1 VPSAS
6 LEVCG
11 LHRRRRVRSLFGGRI
26 WDSGLRGADWRK
38 QVAAVTAG
46 SCIGAVLVVAGRASY
61 KNVFVF

>member
-1 VPSAS
+1 M
-6 LEVCG
+6 
-11 LHRRRRVRSLFGGRI
+11 RSLFGGRI

-46 SCIGAVLVVAGRASY
+46 SRIGAVLVVAGGASY

>member
-1 VPSAS
+1 M
-6 LEVCG
+6 
-11 LHRRRRVRSLFGGRI
+11 RSLFGGRI

-46 SCIGAVLVVAGRASY
+46 SRLGAVLVVAGGASS

>member
-1 VPSAS
+1 MPSAS

-26 WDSGLRGADWRK
+26 WDLGLRTADWRK

-46 SCIGAVLVVAGRASY
+46 SRLGAVLVVAGGASS